1 MCPSFDGIP
10 DRKIVSVESW
20 PPYELID
27 ASLPLLL
34 HLLRPVSALHSLPPA
49 FPEEEQEGGREGGG
63 FISRKGGNTLVS

>member
-1 MCPSFDGIP
+1 M
-10 DRKIVSVESW
+10 SVESW

-49 FPEEEQEGGREGGG
+49 FPEKEEEEEGGIYLEERREHA
-63 FISRKGGNTLVS
+63 RVVDTE